1 MSFARL
7 KVTCTSLR
15 DTIGQYN
22 SRIKRIFP
30 VRCGGF
36 DHEYHTFWATYH
48 RERAAELESLP
59 TEELLEMASTI
70 DERERRQITTE
81 AEATDGSNSSRYYH
95 TRLSRNPSSRVNYN
109 ER

>member
-1 MSFARL
+1 MCYL
-7 KVTCTSLR
+7 GCVDETP
-15 DTIGQYN
+15 N
-22 SRIKRIFP
+22 FP
-30 VRCGGF
+30 HLDLAQG
-36 DHEYHTFWATYH
+36 
-48 RERAAELESLP
+48 P

-95 TRLSRNPSSRVNYN
+95 TRLRRNPSSRVNYN